1 MPSKKTERRLWV
13 IILWAT
19 GLLAGYLGSVALPWT
34 VFVWVGPS
42 LGLVT
47 AVVFAA
53 PWLASVHSKPAG
65 FNLAPFAL
73 GMLLNILAVLV
84 SWFLHL
90 F

>member
-13 IILWAT
+13 IILWII

-34 VFVWVGPS
+34 VFIWGGPAY
-42 LGLVT
+42 GLLT
-47 AVVFAA
+47 AVVAAA
-53 PWLASVHSKPAG
+53 PWLAIVRSKPVG
-65 FNLAPFAL
+65 INLAPFAL
-73 GMLLNILAVLV
+73 GMLLNILAVFV